1 MSDDKREKLREYLR
15 NNRPKNSVNL
25 GNSSN
30 NKENSNKNLEDDLN
44 LDNSNLNNSQ
54 ISNNKINKRDYDKEP
69 LILKDYS
76 ISMATHLIMCGI
88 LWFIVFFALSVFV
101 AQFDYKDESRNFHA
115 LFVVIFTYIV
125 FFITD
130 IYLFSIFN
138 SSKRFVILYN
148 SYAIF
153 YKENKIK
160 KEFFLKGKNIGV
172 NSFFHMVKFVFRVFW
187 PLCVL
192 IVFVGMIE
200 SVKEGFYAI
209 FIIFAPVTLAISYDF
224 LFRRMIY
231 KQINGNLNGFYENWL
246 KIYIE
251 IEWFRPGIHIRKG
264 ISLFFFNE
272 KDYKDLK
279 EYIQIVFDKNL
290 DKDIK
295 SISE

>member
-1 MSDDKREKLREYLR
+1 MDDDKREKLREYLR
-15 NNRPKNSVNL
+15 NNRPKNNINL
-25 GNSSN
+25 GNSFN
-30 NKENSNKNLEDDLN
+30 NKENSNKNLE
-44 LDNSNLNNSQ
+44 DNSNLNNSQ
-54 ISNNKINKRDYDKEP
+54 ISNNKTNSIKRDYDKEP
-69 LILKDYS
+69 IIIKDYS

-251 IEWFRPGIHIRKG
+251 IGWFRPGIHIRKG

>member
-1 MSDDKREKLREYLR
+1 LDDDKREKLREYLR
-15 NNRPKNSVNL
+15 NNRPKNNINL
-25 GNSSN
+25 GNSFN
-30 NKENSNKNLEDDLN
+30 NKENSNKNLE
-44 LDNSNLNNSQ
+44 DNSNLNNSQ
-54 ISNNKINKRDYDKEP
+54 ISNNKTNSIKRDYDKEP
-69 LILKDYS
+69 IIIKDYS

-251 IEWFRPGIHIRKG
+251 IGWFRPGIHIRKG

>member
-1 MSDDKREKLREYLR
+1 MSDDKKEKLREYLR

-30 NKENSNKNLEDDLN
+30 NKENSNKNLENDL
-44 LDNSNLNNSQ
+44 NLNNSSVLQDQNSTQ
-54 ISNNKINKRDYDKEP
+54 ISKNETNSNKNSNPSNSPNKRDYDKEP

-76 ISMATHLIMCGI
+76 ISMATHLIMCGT

-160 KEFFLKGKNIGV
+160 KEFFLKVKILGLILFSYGKICI
-172 NSFFHMVKFVFRVFW
+172 SCFLAS
-187 PLCVL
+187 LC
-192 IVFVGMIE
+192 FNC
-200 SVKEGFYAI
+200 FCR
-209 FIIFAPVTLAISYDF
+209 YD
-224 LFRRMIY
+224 
-231 KQINGNLNGFYENWL
+231 
-246 KIYIE
+246 
-251 IEWFRPGIHIRKG
+251 
-264 ISLFFFNE
+264 
-272 KDYKDLK
+272 
-279 EYIQIVFDKNL
+279 
-290 DKDIK
+290 
-295 SISE
+295 